1 MQMGY
6 GARAMELLEKYYEG
20 KVPSL
25 VENEEE
31 AERQVDVVPSQVAAL
46 LLLLLSHSPPHTH
59 IFLCVV
65 HLINSS
71 RFGNCMYSLCY
82 FFRK

>member
-1 MQMGY
+1 MGY

-31 AERQVDVVPSQVAAL
+31 AERQVDVVPSQVVAL
-46 LLLLLSHSPPHTH
+46 LLLLLSNSPPHTH
-59 IFLCVV
+59 VFRRC
-65 HLINSS
+65 
-71 RFGNCMYSLCY
+71 SLG
-82 FFRK
+82 